1 MENRIIKEVA
11 VGIWVPSS
19 MIFAS
24 KLQLKPKGQC
34 GPLLI
39 FDSQRQRRLNLASG
53 TPDVIYKSLVN
64 DSLDIKLAQMP
75 LCFCLKVK

>member
-1 MENRIIKEVA
+1 MQNRNIKEVA
-11 VGIWVPSS
+11 VGVWVPSS

-24 KLQLKPKGQC
+24 KLQLKPEGQC

-53 TPDVIYKSLVN
+53 TSDVISK
-64 DSLDIKLAQMP
+64 
-75 LCFCLKVK
+75 